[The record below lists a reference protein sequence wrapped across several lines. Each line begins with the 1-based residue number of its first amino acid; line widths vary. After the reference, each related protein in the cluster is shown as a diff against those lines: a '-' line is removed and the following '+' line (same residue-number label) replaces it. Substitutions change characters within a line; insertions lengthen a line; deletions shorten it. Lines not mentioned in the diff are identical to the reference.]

1 MPLPLA
7 VAVPAT
13 AAAFAYANARTSL
26 WYDYLLF
33 KSAFKSASRVF
44 LRQYRGNLSVFH
56 ILEERAKHSSTA
68 NKDLLVFE
76 GRHHTYAQVY
86 DKALRYGTW
95 LRSNFGIKPKDVV
108 AMNFENSDIFIF
120 VWLGLWSI
128 GAKPAFINYNL
139 TGKPLAHCVKASGS
153 KICLVDPNVAANLT
167 QDVQSALSDVKFVFF
182 TRELEAQA
190 SATAPVR
197 VPDSDLVEDD
207 LSNLAILIYT
217 SGTTGLPKPAVV
229 SWAKI
234 IAGGTIVETLLA
246 RGGKDIMYTSM
257 PLYHSAASVLSF
269 CSTMLAGSTQAI
281 GRKFSTKVFWTEV
294 RESNATIIQYVG
306 ETLRYLLAAPP
317 QYDAGTGECMDKK
330 HKVTA
335 AFGNGLRPDIWNQFK
350 DRFGVDTI
358 LEFYAATEGPFGV
371 WNLSRNDHTAG
382 AIGRSGL
389 LYGGLQSLSLS
400 VVEVDWATDL
410 PKRDAETGFCTKV
423 KPGAPGELICKLDP
437 DNVSKR
443 FQGYYGNEGAT
454 SSKIVRGVF
463 KPGDAWF
470 RTGDVTRWDAEG
482 RIYFV
487 DRIGDTFRW
496 KSENVSTA
504 EVSEAVGRHP
514 SVREANVY
522 GVELPHHDGRA
533 GCVAIAFDKTPD
545 QTVLRSLA
553 SHVKS
558 SLPRYAQPL
567 FLRVLD
573 DVGGAAQTTGTM
585 KQQKHLLRLAGVK
598 PGNST
603 AQGELYWLHGDT
615 YVPFQDA
622 QWRELEAGRV
632 KL

>member
-1 MPLPLA
+1 MSLPLA
-7 VAVPAT
+7 VTVPAT
-13 AAAFAYANARTSL
+13 AAAFAYINAKTSL

-33 KSAFKSASRVF
+33 KSAFKSAGRVF
-44 LRQYRGNLSVFH
+44 LRQHRGNLSIFH
-56 ILEERAKHSSTA
+56 NLEERAKHPSTA
-68 NKDLLVFE
+68 NKDLLIFE
-76 GRHHTYAQVY
+76 GRHHTYAQVH
-86 DKALRYGTW
+86 DTAVRYGTW
-95 LRSNFGIKPKDVV
+95 LRNTFDIKPKDVV
-108 AMNFENSDIFIF
+108 AMDFENSDTFIFI
-120 VWLGLWSI
+120 WLGLWSI

-139 TGKPLAHCVKASGS
+139 TGKSLSHCIKASKS
-153 KICLVDPNVAANLT
+153 SICLVDPNVASHVTEEVRA
-167 QDVQSALSDVKFVFF
+167 DLSDVKFVTF
-182 TRELEAQA
+182 TPELQAQA
-190 SATAPVR
+190 AATTPIR
-197 VPDSDLVEDD
+197 VSDSDLIEDD
-207 LSNLAILIYT
+207 FSNLAILIYT

-234 IAGGTIVETLLA
+234 IAGGTIAETLLS
-246 RGGKDIMYTSM
+246 RGGNDIMYTSM
-257 PLYHSAASVLSF
+257 PLYHSAASLLSF

-281 GRKFSTKVFWTEV
+281 GRKFSTKVFWAEV

-317 QYDAGTGECMDKK
+317 QVDSVTGECIDKK

-358 LEFYAATEGPFGV
+358 LEFYAATEGPFGL

-400 VVEVDWATDL
+400 LVELDWATDL
-410 PKRDAETGFCTKV
+410 PRRDTKTGFCTQV
-423 KPGAPGELICKLDP
+423 KAGEPGELICKLDAE
-437 DNVSKR
+437 NISKR

-454 SSKIVRGVF
+454 SSKIMRGVF

-470 RTGDVTRWDAEG
+470 RTGDVTRWDADG
-482 RIYFV
+482 RIYFM

-496 KSENVSTA
+496 KSENVSTV

-545 QTVLRSLA
+545 ETVFRSLA

-558 SLPRYAQPL
+558 TLPRYAQPL
-567 FLRVLD
+567 FLRVLRE
-573 DVGGAAQTTGTM
+573 VGGAAQTTGTM

-598 PGNST
+598 PNPNNT
-603 AQGELYWLHGDT
+603 KDKLYWLKGDT
-615 YVPFQDA
+615 YVPFQETEW
-622 QWRELEAGRV
+622 QELEGGRV